1 MVGVEKTERSQVYR
15 SLPASQPQSVYA
27 HHSFHSFDALFFNM
41 RSGLHSL
48 TLLGLLPLSFAAP
61 APTPASLPQLPSFN
75 DAQDLQPRQLIQG
88 TLNNVLNVVDGALDD
103 VKSAVAAGNPT
114 AVISGLLKI
123 QPTIWPTDIPDAM
136 AKQSSVWASP
146 TKRTDFYV
154 AVATQVANGLILD
167 GTLKT
172 VLTGGITVGEN
183 SANNTNSPSPS
194 SIFPKKDQ
202 SDAPYTVAEE
212 DLRGAIYI
220 PKDFTYGAKPPT
232 LFVQG
237 TGGYAGTTF
246 GPNLRKLLTG
256 KPYADPVWVNIPN
269 AMLSDAQTNAEYVA
283 YAINYIS
290 AVSKNSEKISVVA
303 WSQGGPVT
311 QWALKY
317 WPSTRRVVK
326 NFFPVSADFRGTVLT
341 NIVCLSTDS
350 QVGQPLCAPSLVQQE
365 RTSKFLAA
373 LQRDNGGSA
382 YVPTTSFYSSLY
394 DEVVQPQSG
403 TDASAFMSDAR
414 GVGVANIE
422 VQNVC
427 SGQFAGS
434 VYGHAEVLFNPLT
447 HALIV
452 DALTHDG
459 PGNPDRIDLKS
470 VCTLYAADGLDLD
483 DAIATIGLIPVA
495 GLLILA
501 SSERTATEPPLRA
514 YAM

>member
-1 MVGVEKTERSQVYR
+1 
-15 SLPASQPQSVYA
+15 LI
-27 HHSFHSFDALFFNM
+27 HALLFNM
-41 RSGLHSL
+41 RSGFHSL
-48 TLLGLLPLSFAAP
+48 AFLGLLPLSLAAP
-61 APTPASLPQLPSFN
+61 APTPASLPQAPSFN
-75 DAQDLQPRQLIQG
+75 DATSLQETSLQERQLIQG
-88 TLNNVLNVVDGALDD
+88 TLNHVLNLVDEAIDD
-103 VKSAVAAGNPT
+103 VKAAVAAGNPT
-114 AVISGLLKI
+114 AVISALVKI
-123 QPTIWPTDIPDAM
+123 QPTVWPSDIPDAV

-172 VLTGGITVGEN
+172 VLTGGLTVGEN
-183 SANNTNSPSPS
+183 SADNTNPPPPT

-202 SDAPYTVAEE
+202 SDAPYTLAEE
-212 DLRGAIYI
+212 ELRKAIFL
-220 PKDFTYGAKPPT
+220 PSGFSYGAKSPV

-237 TGGYAGTTF
+237 TGGYAGTTYAS
-246 GPNLRKLLTG
+246 NLRKLLTD

-269 AMLSDAQTNAEYVA
+269 AMLSDAQTSAEYVA
-283 YAINYIS
+283 YAIHYLS
-290 AVSKNSEKISVVA
+290 AVSQNSEKISVIS
-303 WSQGGPVT
+303 WSQGAPVT

-326 NFFPVSADFRGTVLT
+326 NFFPISADFKGTTLANVL
-341 NIVCLSTDS
+341 CLSPDS
-350 QVGQPLCAPSLVQQE
+350 QVGQPLCAPSVVQQE
-365 RTSKFLAA
+365 ATSKFIAA
-373 LQRDNGGSA
+373 LQRDDGGSA

-403 TDASAFMSDAR
+403 TGASGFLGDVR
-414 GVGVANIE
+414 GVGVANVE
-422 VQNVC
+422 VQTVC
-427 SGQFAGS
+427 AGQLAGS
-434 VYGHAEVLFNPLT
+434 VFGHAEVLFNPLT

-459 PGNPDRIDLKS
+459 PGNPERIDLKS
-470 VCTLYAADGLDLD
+470 VCSLYAADGLDLD

-514 YAM
+514 YAL